1 VIVRRVLGLALGLL
15 AWVWLRTLRV
25 SVLEP
30 EGLRRA
36 SGPLVLVFF
45 HGTQF
50 PLLAWRRPGPTSV
63 LVSLSKDGE
72 MQSRALGLLGFR
84 VLRGSSS
91 RAGAM
96 GLRGLLRTQRQGH
109 DVAMAVDG
117 PRGPRGQAKGGALT
131 LARAT
136 GAALVPMGAF
146 AKCALVFGE
155 TWDQF
160 SLPLP
165 FSRVFVVVGEPL
177 CDARQ
182 LDEPALT
189 LAISEANA
197 RAAAWCK
204 GKGREV
210 SHPNAGGVGTPSG
223 TLG

>member
-1 VIVRRVLGLALGLL
+1 MVRRVLGIALGLL

-36 SGPLVLVFF
+36 GGPFVLAFF

-50 PLLAWRRPGPTSV
+50 PLLAWTRPRRTSV

-72 MQSRALGLLGFR
+72 MQSRALGLLGFQ

-96 GLRGLLRTQRQGH
+96 GLRGLLRSQRKGG

-146 AKCALVFGE
+146 AQRAHVFGK

-160 SLPLP
+160 CLPLP
-165 FSRVFVVVGEPL
+165 FTRIFVVVG
-177 CDARQ
+177 DALGDAHQ
-182 LDEPALT
+182 LDEAALT
-189 LAISEANA
+189 RAICTANA
-197 RAAAWCK
+197 RAEAWCK
-204 GKGREV
+204 GKGGQM
-210 SHPNAGGVGTPSG
+210 SHPNAGGIGTASG

>member
-1 VIVRRVLGLALGLL
+1 MLRRVLGIALGLL

-36 SGPLVLVFF
+36 GGPLVLAFF

-50 PLLAWRRPGPTSV
+50 PLLAWPRPRRTSV

-72 MQSRALGLLGFR
+72 MQSRALGLLGFQ

-96 GLRGLLRTQRQGH
+96 GLRGLLRTQRKGD

-117 PRGPRGQAKGGALT
+117 PRGPRGQAKGGAIT
-131 LARAT
+131 LARAS

-146 AKCALVFGE
+146 ARRALVFGK

-165 FSRVFVVVGEPL
+165 FSRIFVVVG
-177 CDARQ
+177 DALGDVREV
-182 LDEPALT
+182 DESALT
-189 LAISEANA
+189 RAICAANE
-197 RAAAWCK
+197 RAEAWCK
-204 GKGREV
+204 GKGGQM
-210 SHPNAGGVGTPSG
+210 SHPNAGGLGTPSG